1 MPHHP
6 AEPHRADARHRDQP
20 VTTEDEP
27 VRQVQVSE
35 STLVALRKIQLKLAD
50 KDGKVPPLR
59 EVIARLVEE
68 TRK

>member
-1 MPHHP
+1 
-6 AEPHRADARHRDQP
+6 